1 MTALLEGAKRRLGL
15 VRSDIGARAEA
26 LDRAVRASRGRVDDQ
41 LLDEAATVVR
51 RVTDR
56 MALSGHHTVVA
67 LAGATGSGKSSTFN
81 ALAGM
86 DLAAVGVRR
95 PTTSATMAFVWG
107 ADGAGDLLGWLGV
120 PRRHQVSRTSV
131 LDGRPDRRDGPD
143 GPDGPEGPG
152 GPTEAERLDGLV
164 LLDLPDHDSTEVE
177 HHLEVDRLVALADLL
192 VWVLDPQKY
201 ADAAV
206 HERYLRP
213 LSGHRDVVMV
223 VLNQVDR
230 LAPARREEVLAD
242 LRRLLD
248 DDGLAGVPV
257 VALSAR
263 TGEGVDALRDL
274 VADRVA
280 AKRSAADR
288 LSADVSGV
296 AHRLQQVTGSAG
308 PAELSRQREADLV
321 SALADAAGV
330 STVVRAVERSTVRRG
345 AQATGWPLTSWLG
358 RLRPDP
364 LRRLH
369 LDLGEAGREL
379 TVRSRTSL
387 PEATPVQ
394 RARVDTAV
402 RAVVD
407 EVSAPLERPWAAA
420 VRRASV
426 SRLPEL
432 EDALDRAVT
441 GTDLGVSGTPW
452 WWRLLRGLQL
462 TVLAVATAG
471 ALWLT
476 VLFALGYLQLPA
488 PEAPDVEGLPVPTL
502 LLVAGVL
509 AGLLLTL
516 LSKPLNHAT
525 ARSRARQADRR
536 LRSAVAEVT
545 HELVTGPIEAEL
557 TAHTEAR
564 DAVAAALR

>member
-15 VRSDIGARAEA
+15 GRSGVGARAEA
-26 LDRAVRASRGRVDDQ
+26 LDRAVGASRGRVDEA
-41 LLDEAATVVR
+41 LLDEAAGVVR

-56 MALSGHHTVVA
+56 MALSGDHTVVA

-107 ADGAGDLLGWLGV
+107 AEGAGDLLSWLGV

-131 LDGRPDRRDGPD
+131 LDGRP
-143 GPDGPEGPG
+143 PG
-152 GPTEAERLDGLV
+152 ESSELEVPSTRGLDGLV

-213 LSGHRDVVMV
+213 LAGHRDVVVV

-230 LAPARREEVLAD
+230 VEPGRREEILRD

-248 DDGLAGVPV
+248 DDGLEGISLLAV
-257 VALSAR
+257 SAR
-263 TGEGVDALRDL
+263 DGQGVDALRDL

-288 LSADVSGV
+288 LRADVDAV
-296 AHRLQQVTGSAG
+296 ARRLQQVTGSAG
-308 PAELSRQREADLV
+308 SAEVTKQREAELV
-321 SALADAAGV
+321 SALADAGGV
-330 STVVRAVERSTVRRG
+330 PTVVRAVERSTVRRG
-345 AQATGWPLTSWLG
+345 AQATGWPLTAWLS

-379 TVRSRTSL
+379 TGRSRTSL
-387 PEATPVQ
+387 PEPTPVQ

-402 RAVVD
+402 RAVAD
-407 EVSAPLERPWAAA
+407 EVAAPLARPWADA
-420 VRRASV
+420 VRRAST
-426 SRLPEL
+426 SRLTEL
-432 EDALDRAVT
+432 GDALDRAVT
-441 GTDLGVSGTPW
+441 GTDLGVSRTPW
-452 WWRLLRGLQL
+452 WWRLLRGLQVTL
-462 TVLAVATAG
+462 LAVATAG

-476 VLFALGYLQLPA
+476 GLFLLGYFQLSV
-488 PEAPDVEGLPVPTL
+488 PEAPRAGGIPVPTL
-502 LLVAGVL
+502 LLVTGVL
-509 AGLLLTL
+509 SGLLLTV
-516 LSKPLNHAT
+516 LSKPLNGAT

-545 HELVTGPIEAEL
+545 HELVTVPIDAEL
-557 TAHTEAR
+557 AAHAEAR

>member
-15 VRSDIGARAEA
+15 GRSGVGARAEA
-26 LDRAVRASRGRVDDQ
+26 LDRAVGASRGRVDEA
-41 LLDEAATVVR
+41 LLDEAAGVVR

-56 MALSGHHTVVA
+56 MALSGDHTVVA

-107 ADGAGDLLGWLGV
+107 AEGAGDLLSWLGV

-131 LDGRPDRRDGPD
+131 LDGRP
-143 GPDGPEGPG
+143 PG
-152 GPTEAERLDGLV
+152 ESSELEVPSTRGLDGLV

-213 LSGHRDVVMV
+213 LAGHRDVVVV

-230 LAPARREEVLAD
+230 VEPGRREEILRD

-248 DDGLAGVPV
+248 DDGLEGISLLAV
-257 VALSAR
+257 SAR
-263 TGEGVDALRDL
+263 DGQGVDALRDL

-288 LSADVSGV
+288 LRADVDAV
-296 AHRLQQVTGSAG
+296 ARRVQQVTGSAG
-308 PAELSRQREADLV
+308 PAEVTKQREAELV
-321 SALADAAGV
+321 SALADAGGV
-330 STVVRAVERSTVRRG
+330 PTVVRAVERSTVRRG
-345 AQATGWPLTSWLG
+345 AQATGWPLTAWLS

-379 TVRSRTSL
+379 TGRSRTSL
-387 PEATPVQ
+387 PEPTPVQ

-402 RAVVD
+402 RAVAD
-407 EVSAPLERPWAAA
+407 EVAAPLARPWADA
-420 VRRASV
+420 VRRAST
-426 SRLPEL
+426 SRLTEL
-432 EDALDRAVT
+432 GDALDRAVT
-441 GTDLGVSGTPW
+441 GTDLGVSRTPW
-452 WWRLLRGLQL
+452 WWRLLRGLQVTL
-462 TVLAVATAG
+462 LAVATAG

-476 VLFALGYLQLPA
+476 GLFLLGYFQLSV
-488 PEAPDVEGLPVPTL
+488 PEAPRAGGIPVPTL
-502 LLVAGVL
+502 LLVTGVL
-509 AGLLLTL
+509 SGLLLTV
-516 LSKPLNHAT
+516 LSKPLNGAT

-545 HELVTGPIEAEL
+545 HELVTVPIDAEL
-557 TAHTEAR
+557 AAHAEAR

>member
-15 VRSDIGARAEA
+15 GRSGVGARAEA
-26 LDRAVRASRGRVDDQ
+26 LDRAVGASRGRVDEA
-41 LLDEAATVVR
+41 LLDEAAGVVR

-56 MALSGHHTVVA
+56 MALSGDHTVVA

-107 ADGAGDLLGWLGV
+107 AEGAGDLLSWLGV

-131 LDGRPDRRDGPD
+131 LDGRP
-143 GPDGPEGPG
+143 PG
-152 GPTEAERLDGLV
+152 ESSELEVPSTRGLDGLV

-213 LSGHRDVVMV
+213 LAGHRDVVVV

-230 LAPARREEVLAD
+230 VEPGRREEILRD

-248 DDGLAGVPV
+248 DDGLEGISLLAV
-257 VALSAR
+257 SAR
-263 TGEGVDALRDL
+263 DGQGVDALRDL

-288 LSADVSGV
+288 LRADVDAV
-296 AHRLQQVTGSAG
+296 ARRLQQVTGSAG
-308 PAELSRQREADLV
+308 SAEVTKQREAELV
-321 SALADAAGV
+321 SALADAGGV
-330 STVVRAVERSTVRRG
+330 PTVVRAVERSTVRRG
-345 AQATGWPLTSWLG
+345 AQATGWPLTAWLS

-379 TVRSRTSL
+379 TGRSRTSL
-387 PEATPVQ
+387 PEPTPVQ

-402 RAVVD
+402 RAVAD
-407 EVSAPLERPWAAA
+407 EVAAPLARPWADA
-420 VRRASV
+420 VRRAST
-426 SRLPEL
+426 SRLTEL
-432 EDALDRAVT
+432 GDALDRAVT
-441 GTDLGVSGTPW
+441 GTDLGVSRTPW
-452 WWRLLRGLQL
+452 WWRLLRGLQVTL
-462 TVLAVATAG
+462 LAVATAG

-476 VLFALGYLQLPA
+476 GLFLLGYFQLSVPDA
-488 PEAPDVEGLPVPTL
+488 PRAGGIPVPTL
-502 LLVAGVL
+502 LLVTGVL
-509 AGLLLTL
+509 SGLLLTV
-516 LSKPLNHAT
+516 LSKPLNGAT

-545 HELVTGPIEAEL
+545 HELVTVPIDAEL
-557 TAHTEAR
+557 AAHAEAR